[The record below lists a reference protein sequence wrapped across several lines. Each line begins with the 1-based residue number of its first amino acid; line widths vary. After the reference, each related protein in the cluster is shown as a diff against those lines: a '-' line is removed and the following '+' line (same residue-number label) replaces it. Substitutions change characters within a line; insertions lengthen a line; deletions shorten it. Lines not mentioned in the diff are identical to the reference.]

1 MTRASSSAVPVPR
14 FERPDAAA
22 EDDGH
27 PSVGDRDRDSTGVRA
42 SGTMVGCGP
51 FGGVMSTLHQQP
63 LWDDPPED
71 VLPPRPLIYLVL
83 FLAAAAAVVVTILE
97 PLAGIALAATF
108 AVMGLVVRSL
118 VARRPGSPV

>member
-1 MTRASSSAVPVPR
+1 
-14 FERPDAAA
+14 
-22 EDDGH
+22 
-27 PSVGDRDRDSTGVRA
+27 
-42 SGTMVGCGP
+42 
-51 FGGVMSTLHQQP
+51 MSTLHQQP